1 MGVRPGSD
9 AGTAV
14 VGLGEAGA
22 GRGDSSGVKGVV
34 GDHAAFHK
42 GKAVGE
48 GGPPYSP
55 ESCGAVFE
63 EVRRWVEGRRYE
75 SIEDKQTAMEGVLRR
90 LEAEER
96 VLSLVGWRYIR
107 EAFRALTFR
116 DGISV

>member
-1 MGVRPGSD
+1 VGKVREKAETLYRTEVRVGVWGVRPGSD

-14 VGLGEAGA
+14 VRLGEAGA

-55 ESCGAVFE
+55 ESYGAGIGGGSGVDRGEDLWEHRGEVGSWGEFFE
-63 EVRRWVEGRRYE
+63 E
-75 SIEDKQTAMEGVLRR
+75 
-90 LEAEER
+90 
-96 VLSLVGWRYIR
+96 LSG
-107 EAFRALTFR
+107 
-116 DGISV
+116 G